1 MAGRLD
7 EIAEALQS
15 RLKGVNWNRLGIAL
29 SAIIITA
36 SGIVL
41 YFRLR
46 DLDWHDVASA
56 VASTSAGHIAAAALF
71 AACGYVTLGFYDWFA
86 LRTIGAKQ
94 VPVWT
99 AALAGTTSY
108 AIGHGMGAMVV
119 ASAAI
124 RYRIY
129 SRYGLGVIDVAK
141 LCFVAG
147 LTFWLG
153 NVTALSLGM
162 VYMPAAAEAVDR
174 IPPWLNQA
182 IGIGGLCALVGYLV
196 WVWPKPRMLGRNG
209 SSVALPS
216 GWMTATQI
224 GIGLADMS
232 CCSLVMYLLM
242 PALPEIDFIPLAVAV
257 VFGTLLGFASHAPGG
272 IGALDAVMLVALPD
286 FDRAQVVATLLLYR
300 LLYFVAPFAIALA
313 GLGIR
318 ELVVYWRK

>member
-1 MAGRLD
+1 LAGRLD
-7 EIAEALQS
+7 DIVEALQS

-36 SGIVL
+36 SGIIL

-46 DLDWHDVASA
+46 DLDWHAVASA
-56 VASTSAGHIAAAALF
+56 IASTSAGHIAAAALF

-86 LRTIGAKQ
+86 LRTIGARQ
-94 VPVWT
+94 VPAWT

-129 SRYGLGVIDVAK
+129 SRYGLGVVDVAK

-174 IPPWLNQA
+174 IPLWLNQA
-182 IGIGGLCALVGYLV
+182 IGIGGLCALIAYLI

-242 PALPEIDFIPLAVAV
+242 PALPEIDFVPLAVAV

-318 ELVVYWRK
+318 EVVVNWRK

>member
-1 MAGRLD
+1 LPGRLG
-7 EIAEALQS
+7 EVAQALQS
-15 RLKGVNWNRLGIAL
+15 RIETINWNRIGIAL
-29 SAIIITA
+29 SATIITA
-36 SGIVL
+36 SGIIL

-46 DLDWHDVASA
+46 DLDWHA
-56 VASTSAGHIAAAALF
+56 VAGAIAATPAGHIAAAALF
-71 AACGYVTLGFYDWFA
+71 AAGGYVTLGFYDWFA
-86 LRTIGAKQ
+86 LRTIGARQ

-108 AIGHGMGAMVV
+108 AIGHGIGAMVV

-129 SRYGLGVIDVAK
+129 SRFGLGVVDIAK

-162 VYMPAAAEAVDR
+162 AYMPEAAEAVDR
-174 IPPWLNQA
+174 IPPWLNQV
-182 IGIGGLCALVGYLV
+182 IGIGGLCGLAGYLA

-232 CCSLVMYLLM
+232 CCSLAMYLLM

-272 IGALDAVMLVALPD
+272 IGALDAVMLIALPGVD
-286 FDRAQVVATLLLYR
+286 QAQVVATLLLYR
-300 LLYFVAPFAIALA
+300 MLYFVVPFAIALA

-318 ELVVYWRK
+318 EIVIHWRK